1 MEAGKERP
9 AGDTTRLASSG
20 GVKELR
26 SDMRDLNEAL
36 AEQMLKN
43 RLLKKGMT
51 MNGGDDP

>member
-20 GVKELR
+20 GVKGLR

-36 AEQMLKN
+36 AEQMPKN